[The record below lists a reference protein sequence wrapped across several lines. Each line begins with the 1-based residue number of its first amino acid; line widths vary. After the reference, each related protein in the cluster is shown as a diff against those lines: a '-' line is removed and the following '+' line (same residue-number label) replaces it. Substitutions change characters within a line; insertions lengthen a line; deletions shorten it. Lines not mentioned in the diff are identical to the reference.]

1 MGTNRLEAFSD
12 GVLAV
17 AITLLVLDLHV
28 DSDSDAGL
36 AAQLRHQWPAFGAY
50 GVSFFIIGAIWINH
64 HNLFRLAVRVDR
76 RVMVYNLLLLSFVTA
91 IPFTTATYAAYVL
104 DGDQNA
110 RVAVLLYGGVT
121 EGMAISFALIFARIV
136 RGGLTDCVVRPDRY
150 RKLLLRYGFGALIY
164 PVITVIGLLNAPAML
179 VLYAATIVYYL
190 GPGLRALEV
199 DIADLSEPG
208 TSGASRSAAPAPGS
222 LPAAPE

>member
-28 DSDSDAGL
+28 DPDSEVGL

-50 GVSFFIIGAIWINH
+50 GVSFFFIGVIWVNH

-104 DGDQNA
+104 EGGHDA
-110 RVAVLLYGGVT
+110 RVAVLLYGVVT
-121 EGMAISFALIFARIV
+121 EGMAISFALIFAHIV
-136 RGGLTDCVVRPDRY
+136 RAGLTNCVLRPDRY
-150 RKLLLRYGFGALIY
+150 RKLLLRYGLGSVMY
-164 PVITVIGLLNAPAML
+164 PVITVIGLFNAPVML
-179 VLYAATIVYYL
+179 VLYAGTIAYYF
-190 GPGLRALEV
+190 GPGLRVLE
-199 DIADLSEPG
+199 DGIADLSEPG
-208 TSGASRSAAPAPGS
+208 TSGASRGAAPAPGS
-222 LPAAPE
+222 PPAAPA